1 MSRRNIVIAVG
12 VWLAA
17 IAVAAELVAVRGAA
31 QQPSES
37 RSFAADAD
45 AKGLLS
51 FDLRAAD
58 GSVEVIGT
66 DEDRIRIAVDVS
78 TSSERRRWY
87 HVQMAEV
94 SRAEL
99 ISERNG
105 TVFTARVRIPGGGP
119 VVERWTV
126 RVPRRFAVAVGAN
139 DGAFVISDVSGGV
152 RVRAKAG
159 LGSKPGS
166 IRVNVPGGRLN
177 IALGVG
183 DIDVQTS
190 SASRGP
196 VDVESSVGD
205 ARLTVAGR
213 VIESPRSP
221 GPGHRLRLND
231 AGPDAITLRV
241 GVGNATLDI
250 K

>member
-1 MSRRNIVIAVG
+1 MSRRIIVTVVG

-17 IAVAAELVAVRGAA
+17 IAIAAQLVAIRGAA
-31 QQPSES
+31 QQPQINRTFTTE
-37 RSFAADAD
+37 ADAT
-45 AKGLLS
+45 GMLS
-51 FDLRAAD
+51 IDVRATD
-58 GSVEVIGT
+58 GAVEIIGT
-66 DEDRIRIAVDVS
+66 DEDRIRITTEVS
-78 TSSERRRWY
+78 TTTEPRSWY
-87 HVQMAEV
+87 QVQAAEL

-99 ISERNG
+99 ISERSG
-105 TVFTARVRIPGGGP
+105 STFTARVRVPGGGP

-126 RVPRRFAVAVGAN
+126 RVPRRFAVSLGAG
-139 DGAFVISDVSGGV
+139 DGAFTVADVGGGV
-152 RVRAKAG
+152 NIRAKAG

-166 IRVNVPGGRLN
+166 IRVNVPGGRLD

-183 DIDVQTS
+183 NIDVQTS

-196 VDVESSVGD
+196 VDVKSNVGD

-213 VIESPRSP
+213 VIDSPRAP

-231 AGPDAITLRV
+231 DGPDAVTLRV